1 MSRQSDPRQQSTS
14 RSSTP
19 SWRIC
24 ALWGG
29 LSLGWEIFLA
39 LMIKLTLVIG
49 IKVAFF
55 SDPLPKQEVAHEIA
69 NVFQNAPVVAPD
81 ASTSRAQILRNQNDQ

>member
-1 MSRQSDPRQQSTS
+1 MSRQTPPSQSLTS
-14 RSSTP
+14 RTSIP
-19 SWRIC
+19 SWRIF

-39 LMIKLTLVIG
+39 LMIKLALVIG

-55 SDPLPKQEVAHEIA
+55 SDPLPKQEVAQEIA
-69 NVFQNAPVVAPD
+69 NVFQNAPIVATEP
-81 ASTSRAQILRNQNDQ
+81 STPRAQTLKESK

>member
-1 MSRQSDPRQQSTS
+1 MSP
-14 RSSTP
+14 SSETTKAKSP
-19 SWRIC
+19 WRRL

-39 LMIKLTLVIG
+39 LMIKLALVIG

-55 SDPLPKQEVAHEIA
+55 SDPVPKAVVAGEIA
-69 NVFQNAPVVAPD
+69 NVFSNAPVAGNSPPLTKKQT
-81 ASTSRAQILRNQNDQ
+81 TSKESE